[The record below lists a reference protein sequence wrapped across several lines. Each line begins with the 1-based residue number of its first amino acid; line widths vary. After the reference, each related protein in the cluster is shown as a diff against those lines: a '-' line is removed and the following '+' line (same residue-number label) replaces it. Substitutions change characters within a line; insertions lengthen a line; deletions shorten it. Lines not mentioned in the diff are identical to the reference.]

1 MSTDDIST
9 GVKVTAVDDDDD
21 KTKIGQEK
29 PTSRDV
35 NESSPQIE
43 TSKTSTTTKT
53 DQTEN
58 EIEDNFWKSFVET
71 IYSSEKLPLSSDI
84 MQNVLIQLENCS
96 EHVLEH
102 EPEYES
108 FYTALVSLCSFQFLE
123 NLNTCKK
130 RIFLFIIEF
139 KCDLIFFKFI
149 IDKIEQALEME
160 KICSI
165 FMQYFLNYFIKRH
178 KQTNVE
184 EDEPILTPVKRVI

>member
-9 GVKVTAVDDDDD
+9 GAKVAAVDDDDE
-21 KTKIGQEK
+21 TKIGQN
-29 PTSRDV
+29 P
-35 NESSPQIE
+35 PQIA

-53 DQTEN
+53 DQAEN

-84 MQNVLIQLENCS
+84 MQNVFIQLENCS

-123 NLNTCKK
+123 NLNTCKYSV
-130 RIFLFIIEF
+130 FN
-139 KCDLIFFKFI
+139 FFKF
-149 IDKIEQALEME
+149 
-160 KICSI
+160 
-165 FMQYFLNYFIKRH
+165 
-178 KQTNVE
+178 
-184 EDEPILTPVKRVI
+184 